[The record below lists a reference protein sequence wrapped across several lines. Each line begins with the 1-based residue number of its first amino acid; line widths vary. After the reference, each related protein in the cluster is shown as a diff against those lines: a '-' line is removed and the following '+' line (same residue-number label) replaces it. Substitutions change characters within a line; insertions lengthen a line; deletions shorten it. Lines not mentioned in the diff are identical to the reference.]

1 MNIYQ
6 ERLMDHYRHPR
17 HRGII
22 ENADFTSGVHNP
34 SCGDA
39 VSVSGCIENGI
50 ITALA
55 FDGVGCVISQAT
67 ASMLAEAVFQK
78 TVEYALNFDKDAL
91 IALVSVQCG
100 PTRLKCVLLA
110 LDALHGALNAQQA

>member
-1 MNIYQ
+1 
-6 ERLMDHYRHPR
+6 MDHYRHPR

-22 ENADFTSGVHNP
+22 ENANFASGVHNP
-34 SCGDA
+34 SCGDS

-67 ASMLAEAVFQK
+67 ASMLAEAVLQK